1 MSGIGKRVTSSRTGL
16 KQEAGLK
23 QDGPKR
29 I

>member
-1 MSGIGKRVTSSRTGL
+1 MSGLGKRVTSSRTGPG
-16 KQEAGLK
+16 QEADLK